1 MSKAPDGMS
10 TNDSGSKDENSTEH
24 IENYAGHDNITI
36 HPNAW
41 SRYRLM
47 MRDYAAEFLG
57 EYFLN
62 LSTVERSPDKDTGV
76 CILIIFGTGVDCQV
90 VLSSVTGVAS
100 SQKGSYLSISFGWA
114 IGTAMGVWVS
124 GGISGGH
131 INPAVTIAMAT
142 YRGFPWKKVPGYIA
156 AQTLGGLVGAGLVY
170 ANYYHA
176 INIFEGGPHV
186 RTLATASLQVLYLR
200 CVFPRGSSNPDLFA
214 FKLNYMTSVSC
225 FFSEFLA
232 TAVLL
237 VVVLAINDKKNM
249 PPPAGLAPL
258 VLFILILGIGAC
270 LGMETAYAINP
281 ARDLGPR
288 LLTSMVGYGKQVYTY
303 RKSPLLVNPAVFT
316 DVSEL
321 TPVHRLW
328 CPIIAPIL
336 GAQAGCMFY
345 DAFLYTGEESP
356 FNKPN
361 AAARAHHQHAI
372 HQMRKN
378 LPAGPGA
385 EDHV

>member
-1 MSKAPDGMS
+1 MSSAYTRS
-10 TNDSGSKDENSTEH
+10 SKDETDTEL
-24 IENYAGHDNITI
+24 IEEYAGHDSITI

-41 SRYRLM
+41 SKYRLM
-47 MRDYAAEFLG
+47 MREYVAEFL
-57 EYFLN
+57 
-62 LSTVERSPDKDTGV
+62 GV

-156 AQTLGGLVGAGLVY
+156 AQTLGGLVGAALVY
-170 ANYYHA
+170 ANYFHA
-176 INIFEGGPHV
+176 INIFEGGPHI
-186 RTLATASLQVLYLR
+186 RTLATASLFSTYAL
-200 CVFPRGSSNPDLFA
+200 D
-214 FKLNYMTSVSC
+214 YMTTVSC

-237 VVVLAINDKKNM
+237 VVVLAINDKKNC

-288 LLTSMVGYGKQVYTY
+288 LLTSMVGYGAQVYTY
-303 RKSPLLVNPAVFT
+303 RS
-316 DVSEL
+316 
-321 TPVHRLW
+321 HYWLW
-328 CPIIAPIL
+328 CPIISPIL
-336 GAQAGCMFY
+336 GAQAGCVFY

-361 AAARAHHQHAI
+361 AAARAHHQRAAHAT
-372 HQMRKN
+372 RRN
-378 LPAGPGA
+378 VPAGPGA
-385 EDHV
+385 EDQV

>member
-1 MSKAPDGMS
+1 MSMSKAPDGMS
-10 TNDSGSKDENSTEH
+10 TSNDSGSKDEGHFTEH
-24 IENYAGHDNITI
+24 IEDYAGHDSVTI

-41 SRYRLM
+41 SKYRLAI
-47 MRDYAAEFLG
+47 REYAAEFL
-57 EYFLN
+57 
-62 LSTVERSPDKDTGV
+62 GV

-131 INPAVTIAMAT
+131 INPAVTIALAT

-156 AQTLGGLVGAGLVY
+156 AQTLGGLVGAALVY

-176 INIFEGGPHV
+176 ITIFEGGTHV
-186 RTLATASLQVLYLR
+186 RTLATASLFSTYAL
-200 CVFPRGSSNPDLFA
+200 D
-214 FKLNYMTSVSC
+214 YMTAVSC

-237 VVVLAINDKKNM
+237 VVVLAINDKKNC

-258 VLFILILGIGAC
+258 VLFVLILGIGAC

-303 RKSPLLVNPAVFT
+303 RN
-316 DVSEL
+316 
-321 TPVHRLW
+321 HYWLW

-336 GAQAGCMFY
+336 GAQAGSIFY
-345 DAFLYTGEESP
+345 DAFIYTGEESP
-356 FNKPN
+356 FNRPN
-361 AAARAHHQHAI
+361 AAARAHHARALRAGRRN
-372 HQMRKN
+372 M
-378 LPAGPGA
+378 PAGPGA
-385 EDHV
+385 EDRV